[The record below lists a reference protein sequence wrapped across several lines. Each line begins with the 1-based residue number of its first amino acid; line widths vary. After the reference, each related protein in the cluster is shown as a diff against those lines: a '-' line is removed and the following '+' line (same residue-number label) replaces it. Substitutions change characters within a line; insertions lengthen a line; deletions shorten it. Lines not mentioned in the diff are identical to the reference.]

1 VTGRNKPTA
10 GANRGGANDGGDA
23 VDPNVEPFMEHLR
36 RKNPERLAELESAGK
51 REREAK
57 KRSERTLDDLCADP
71 DRPWAAALLGVGPAD
86 MKRFVYSEI
95 PEKDRR
101 RAESMFLPV
110 RCRIAGTIECVIR
123 RERYLPYSDL
133 NIHWVEVTLDGGDGR
148 TFVFKLPKSL
158 RKLVGS
164 IDELRGMPIRLVG
177 TIKVDGRQR
186 FPARLFSL
194 KYPSNV
200 ERDVII
206 PRKVAPDQPDTELAE
221 IDDGEPSVDA
231 LAFNARTAEL
241 EALTGSA

>member
-1 VTGRNKPTA
+1 LSAP
-10 GANRGGANDGGDA
+10 ANGDA
-23 VDPNVEPFMEHLR
+23 DKANLEPFIEHLR
-36 RKNPERLAELESAGK
+36 RKDPELLAELQVRG
-51 REREAK
+51 RRDREAKK

-71 DRPWAAALLGVGPAD
+71 DRRWAAALLGVGPAD

-101 RAESMFLPV
+101 RAESMFLSV
-110 RCRIAGTIECVIR
+110 RCRIAGTIESAIR

-133 NIHWVEVTLDGGDGR
+133 NIHWVEVTLNDGDGR

-164 IDELRGMPIRLVG
+164 IDELPGMAIRLVG
-177 TIKVDGRQR
+177 TVKVDGRQR

-194 KYPSNV
+194 KYPSNL

-206 PRKVAPDQPDTELAE
+206 PKMAKPDTDAPAYEQSEAEAQDAPLADLE
-221 IDDGEPSVDA
+221 MTVSRSKLDDVVGGLGPPGGF
-231 LAFNARTAEL
+231 LK
-241 EALTGSA
+241 G